1 MAAREPVKLRVAN
14 QKAYLWDLNDIQY
27 LRVQHHICGVLSG
40 TLPQVT
46 QQNVFLG
53 LPLVLMPEEVVL
65 LVRNGLAVLVDD
77 REAHLPPTHAQAES
91 YHASRAAAVQSQ
103 QETHYHNE
111 QAKKREMEELHRD
124 KIEKRRR
131 EKEEA
136 RRKRAEEDRE
146 RRRVAEGED
155 AEDGVF
161 DTRIDVAVSAL
172 EPGAANTG
180 PPAGAAT
187 VSSTSSS
194 GDGASTAP
202 VPAQPPKDAD
212 TRPDLSTFGY
222 TIIIEP
228 RSDSFAWYDP
238 DRQGVSFSSLEAAA
252 SAGAWSYPQT
262 TLQETRCRV
271 FEDLWRRGFYMGG
284 GMRFGGDF
292 LVYPGDPLRYHSHF
306 TLTVLSTPTTTIM
319 PLDLV
324 AYGRLATAV
333 KKAHLLGTWDDEKKA
348 AEYTS
353 LEWAAFG

>member
-1 MAAREPVKLRVAN
+1 MARRDPVKLRVAN
-14 QKAYLWDLNDIQY
+14 QKAYLWDLNDVQY

-65 LVRNGLAVLVDD
+65 LVRNGIAVLVDD
-77 REAHLPPTHAQAES
+77 RAAHIPPTLEQAES
-91 YHASRAAAVQSQ
+91 YHASRAAAVQAQ
-103 QETHYHNE
+103 QEAHYANE

-131 EKEEA
+131 EKEAA
-136 RRKRAEEDRE
+136 RRKREEEELE
-146 RRRVAEGED
+146 RRRAAGED
-155 AEDGVF
+155 
-161 DTRIDVAVSAL
+161 VSRESVGGSAGGQQEMKISVPPL
-172 EPGAANTG
+172 APGAANTG
-180 PPAGAAT
+180 PPSSAIAG
-187 VSSTSSS
+187 SSS
-194 GDGASTAP
+194 SAVP
-202 VPAQPPKDAD
+202 VPAAAEATD
-212 TRPDLSTFGY
+212 TKPDLSHVGY

-238 DRQGVSFSSLEAAA
+238 DRPSVSFSTIEAARD
-252 SAGAWSYPQT
+252 AGLWSYPQT
-262 TLQETRCRV
+262 TLQEARCRV

-333 KKAHLLGTWDDEKKA
+333 KKAHLLGCWDDKAEA
-348 AEYTS
+348 AEYAS

>member
-1 MAAREPVKLRVAN
+1 MVRRDPVKLRVAN
-14 QKAYLWDLNDIQY
+14 QKAYLWDLNDVQY

-65 LVRNGLAVLVDD
+65 LVRNGIAVLVDD
-77 REAHLPPTHAQAES
+77 RAAHLPPTVEQAAA
-91 YHASRAAAVQSQ
+91 YHASRAAAVRAQ
-103 QETHYHNE
+103 QEAHYANE

-131 EKEEA
+131 EKEAA
-136 RRKRAEEDRE
+136 RRKRELDELE
-146 RRRVAEGED
+146 RRRAAGE
-155 AEDGVF
+155 E
-161 DTRIDVAVSAL
+161 VSTELEASSGGQRTMEINVPAL
-172 EPGAANTG
+172 APGAANTG
-180 PPAGAAT
+180 PPSANLGST
-187 VSSTSSS
+187 TPTNSS
-194 GDGASTAP
+194 AVP
-202 VPAQPPKDAD
+202 VPASTSLTD
-212 TRPDLSTFGY
+212 TRPDLSNVGY

-228 RSDSFAWYDP
+228 RSDSFPWYDP
-238 DRQGVSFSSLEAAA
+238 DRPSVSYSTLEAAEA
-252 SAGAWSYPQT
+252 AGVWSYPQT
-262 TLQETRCRV
+262 ILQESRCRV

-333 KKAHLLGTWDDEKKA
+333 KKAHLLSSWDAKAEA
-348 AEYTS
+348 AEYAS

>member
-1 MAAREPVKLRVAN
+1 
-14 QKAYLWDLNDIQY
+14 
-27 LRVQHHICGVLSG
+27 
-40 TLPQVT
+40 
-46 QQNVFLG
+46 
-53 LPLVLMPEEVVL
+53 
-65 LVRNGLAVLVDD
+65 
-77 REAHLPPTHAQAES
+77 
-91 YHASRAAAVQSQ
+91 
-103 QETHYHNE
+103 
-111 QAKKREMEELHRD
+111 MEELHRD

-136 RRKRAEEDRE
+136 RRTRAEEDRE

-212 TRPDLSTFGY
+212 TRPDLSTVGY

-238 DRQGVSFSSLEAAA
+238 DRPGVSFSSLEAAA
-252 SAGAWSYPQT
+252 SAGVWSYPQT

-292 LVYPGDPLRYHSHF
+292 LVYPGASASCSARYVPASLIPQCSAGDPLRYHSHF